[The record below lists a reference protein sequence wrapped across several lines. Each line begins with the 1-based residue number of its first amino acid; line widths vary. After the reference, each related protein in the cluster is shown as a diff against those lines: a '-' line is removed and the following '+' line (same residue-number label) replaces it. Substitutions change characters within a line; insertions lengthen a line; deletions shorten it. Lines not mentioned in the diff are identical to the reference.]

1 MVRRR
6 PGEGSPTSGEGWTKH
21 GDPADVSLRVVSRSA
36 TSVTFELRTGGF
48 YSFAQEDGSARLFV
62 PGFFDLADPGYPSLP
77 TRRTWTNA
85 VVGLGARVASVT
97 AEDLLA
103 FDGLVPPRAGAPQA
117 VALRDGSLRAAFRP
131 VAAAPLS
138 RGLYPRAQARVLETA
153 FQGDTKKAYVE
164 LLPLRLDTSRG
175 RLVLARRMLVT
186 VVFDGV
192 VTGETSLGGSIGRRL
207 AASRQPRPDE
217 RLLARFVSR
226 SRGLH
231 AVAWEDLLAATTSGS
246 PDIASSALMLPTSAM
261 RLSRKG
267 TVVPF
272 HVEPR
277 PDRFGPGSTL
287 FFLSEGSGDA
297 HNNEAIFE
305 LAVDSDGQ
313 RMGIGA
319 SSRGRSS
326 APVSLEPLASL
337 YAPRSFEKNA
347 TYFPTLLDAKDF
359 WLWDWGIALGK
370 TVNYPFSLAS
380 VVTTGA
386 PARLTV
392 HLQGGS
398 DTTADPDHH
407 LRISIGSPTAL
418 SLLPRPPS
426 TA

>member
-1 MVRRR
+1 M
-6 PGEGSPTSGEGWTKH
+6 
-21 GDPADVSLRVVSRSA
+21 
-36 TSVTFELRTGGF
+36 TFELRTGGF
-48 YSFAQEDGSARLFV
+48 YSYAQEDGSARLFV

-117 VALRDGSLRAAFRP
+117 VALRDGSLRTAFRP

-153 FQGDTKKAYVE
+153 FQGDTKKAHVE
-164 LLPLRLDTSRG
+164 LLPLRLDASRG

-192 VTGETSLGGSIGRRL
+192 VTGETSLGGSTGRSL
-207 AASRQPRPDE
+207 HLGRQPRPDE

-267 TVVPF
+267 TSSPSTSSPGPSASAPDPPSSSS
-272 HVEPR
+272 PR
-277 PDRFGPGSTL
+277 ARATPTTTRPSSSSPSTPTDSAWGSAPPPAAAPPPPPPSSPSPLCTPRAP
-287 FFLSEGSGDA
+287 SRRTPPTSPPSSRRRTSGSGT
-297 HNNEAIFE
+297 
-305 LAVDSDGQ
+305 
-313 RMGIGA
+313 GA
-319 SSRGRSS
+319 SPWGR
-326 APVSLEPLASL
+326 P
-337 YAPRSFEKNA
+337 
-347 TYFPTLLDAKDF
+347 
-359 WLWDWGIALGK
+359 
-370 TVNYPFSLAS
+370 
-380 VVTTGA
+380 
-386 PARLTV
+386 
-392 HLQGGS
+392 
-398 DTTADPDHH
+398 
-407 LRISIGSPTAL
+407 
-418 SLLPRPPS
+418 
-426 TA
+426 